1 MGQERNMKTLIAA
14 TSVIL
19 FAALA
24 IARPVRVWTYEE
36 LLEKADVAAIIQVTK
51 IEKTE
56 AQLEGHGDAKQFQG
70 KRATGAVGLKLKGK
84 LEKTIQF
91 DFFTY
96 SSSTAPRANGAMF
109 PDLSKADTAHF
120 LVFLK
125 KTSDG
130 MYMPVS
136 GHYDGS
142 ICIRSIESTVLIRIE
157 KHPTK
162 PSTATE

>member
-1 MGQERNMKTLIAA
+1 MKTFIAA
-14 TSVIL
+14 TSVML
-19 FAALA
+19 FVTFAM
-24 IARPVRVWTYEE
+24 ARPVRIWTYEE

-56 AQLEGHGDAKQFQG
+56 ARLAGHGDPRQFQG
-70 KRATGAVGLKLKGK
+70 KRATATVGLRLKGK
-84 LEKTIQF
+84 PGQTIQF

-109 PDLSKADTAHF
+109 PDLSKADKAHY

-136 GHYDGS
+136 GHYDGR
-142 ICIRSIESTVLIRIE
+142 ICIRNIESTGLIRIE
-157 KHPTK
+157 KDPTK